1 MNSHN
6 CDSSEDEYEEGNEEL
21 LDMQCLFCSEH
32 FPSFEGTFSHIT
44 AEHGLDFVGTCK
56 GSGKVY
62 NTIQFIKLVNYI
74 RTKAVKAGDV
84 ETVIISNAYDRDD
97 YLKPSLEDDH
107 LLMFA
112 STAEQ
117 IADLETHY
125 KGASKEAVIADLLQL
140 KSRYEA
146 LKTLSGEM
154 KQFIQGSIAAD
165 DQSTATGTTNTQDQG
180 LRSSDLAADA
190 DYISSYAHF
199 GIHHVMLSDRART
212 LAYKDA
218 ILENAEQFKGKTV
231 LDIGCGTGILSL
243 FAAKAGASLVVAV
256 DQSDIVYNAMD
267 IVRLNG
273 YEAVIRPVK
282 GRLESLDFAALGL
295 PTTYDFIVSEWMGYF
310 LLFEGMLDTV
320 LFARDRFL
328 KPDTGLLLPNR
339 SKLFLA
345 AFSDAAFYERH
356 IDFWHDVYGFKMT
369 TMIGDV
375 VGEAAVDCL
384 AEGTVVSSAETIAEL
399 DIARCSLADVTTIT
413 SRVLELK
420 FEKAATVHG
429 LIGWFD
435 VYFDALCRTV
445 VLSTSPF
452 AEEPTHWK
460 QTIFLLAE
468 PISVEAGK
476 TLEIEVT
483 VTRDRV
489 SNGRGLV
496 VQMMLLNQG
505 GGNRRRLEY
514 SISC

>member
-1 MNSHN
+1 
-6 CDSSEDEYEEGNEEL
+6 
-21 LDMQCLFCSEH
+21 
-32 FPSFEGTFSHIT
+32 
-44 AEHGLDFVGTCK
+44 
-56 GSGKVY
+56 
-62 NTIQFIKLVNYI
+62 
-74 RTKAVKAGDV
+74 
-84 ETVIISNAYDRDD
+84 
-97 YLKPSLEDDH
+97 
-107 LLMFA
+107 
-112 STAEQ
+112 
-117 IADLETHY
+117 
-125 KGASKEAVIADLLQL
+125 
-140 KSRYEA
+140 
-146 LKTLSGEM
+146 M

-165 DQSTATGTTNTQDQG
+165 DQSTATGTTNTQDQS

-218 ILENAEQFKGKTV
+218 ILENAEQFRGKTV